1 MHTASLIKKTVT
13 LMERLDWGHHGPRI
27 SIIPSLS
34 CVTSHKT
41 SILKRFR
48 RSLVSCPT
56 WISNRKPVKMR
67 EQLKLEEQEEIAVGQ
82 VTVMKP
88 NKV

>member
-1 MHTASLIKKTVT
+1 MRVT
-13 LMERLDWGHHGPRI
+13 QVEKH
-27 SIIPSLS
+27 SQQ
-34 CVTSHKT
+34 
-41 SILKRFR
+41 
-48 RSLVSCPT
+48 PT
-56 WISNRKPVKMR
+56 TIFGRVVEEEEEVFNRKPVKMR

>member
-1 MHTASLIKKTVT
+1 MRVT
-13 LMERLDWGHHGPRI
+13 QVEKH
-27 SIIPSLS
+27 SQQ
-34 CVTSHKT
+34 
-41 SILKRFR
+41 
-48 RSLVSCPT
+48 PT
-56 WISNRKPVKMR
+56 TIFGRVVEQEEVFNRKPVKMR